1 MREAEAIRLREILLA
16 RGEISPLLNLGS
28 STRAFRQTAKP
39 HIEAQLFGPL
49 RDAGVAV
56 IHSDLKQGDGV
67 DVAGDVLDPAV
78 AERLAAMT
86 FRCVLLSNMLEHVA
100 DRAAVAA
107 ACERIVGP
115 GGLILATVPSSF
127 PYHADPIDTG
137 YRPSPGELAG
147 LFARSR
153 PQFAEELAG
162 PTYQEQIAE
171 RTSSVWRE
179 AGSTLLSVLTFPLH
193 PKSTR
198 SRLHRWRWLRRP
210 YRVSIVLL
218 EVGEASSAS

>member
-16 RGEISPLLNLGS
+16 RGAISPLLNLGS
-28 STRAFRQTAKP
+28 SNRGFRETDKP

-49 RDAGVAV
+49 RGADVAV
-56 IHSDLKQGDGV
+56 VHSDLKHGDGV
-67 DVAGDVLDPAV
+67 DVSGDVLDPAV
-78 AERLAAMT
+78 ADRLTAMQ

-137 YRPSPGELAG
+137 YRPSPVELAR
-147 LFARSR
+147 LFTRSH
-153 PQFAEELAG
+153 PLLAEELAG
-162 PTYQEQIAE
+162 PTYEEQIAE
-171 RTSSVWRE
+171 RNSSICRE
-179 AGSTLLSVLTFPLH
+179 AASTLLSALAFPLR
-193 PKSTR
+193 PKSAR
-198 SRLHRWRWLRRP
+198 SRLHRWRWLRQP

-218 EVGEASSAS
+218 EVGKAASAS